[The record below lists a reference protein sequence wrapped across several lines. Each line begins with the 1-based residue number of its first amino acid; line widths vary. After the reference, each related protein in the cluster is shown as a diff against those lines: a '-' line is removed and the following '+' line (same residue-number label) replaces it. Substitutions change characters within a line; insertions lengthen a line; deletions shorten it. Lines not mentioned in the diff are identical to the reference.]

1 MSLYP
6 TVARWK
12 LDDKLREANTL
23 IEAYTKTDPRLG
35 YIDTRTTM
43 TSPDGGPRPE
53 LLRTD
58 NLHMNDKGYAIWN
71 EIVGPIVRDAYK
83 KTQ

>member
-1 MSLYP
+1 
-6 TVARWK
+6 
-12 LDDKLREANTL
+12 
-23 IEAYTKTDPRLG
+23 
-35 YIDTRTTM
+35 M

-71 EIVGPIVRDAYK
+71 EIAGPIVRDAYK